1 MLGTLLALFLLMT
14 KALRLF
20 WHFIDLLLQ
29 KNDNKFINKKLLF
42 VEVPFYPST
51 TATQKLTLTYH
62 KMIAKQT
69 HQGALL
75 ILKYINKPN
84 YLHMSSSALI
94 LQNPETCQ
102 ALLSLL

>member
-1 MLGTLLALFLLMT
+1 M
-14 KALRLF
+14 
-20 WHFIDLLLQ
+20 
-29 KNDNKFINKKLLF
+29 
-42 VEVPFYPST
+42 V
-51 TATQKLTLTYH
+51 
-62 KMIAKQT
+62 AKQT